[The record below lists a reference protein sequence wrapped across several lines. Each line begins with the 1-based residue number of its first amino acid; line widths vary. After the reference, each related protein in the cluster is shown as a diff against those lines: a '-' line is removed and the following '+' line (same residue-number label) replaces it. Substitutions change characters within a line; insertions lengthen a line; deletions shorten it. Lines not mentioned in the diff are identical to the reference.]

1 MRRSEETCCR
11 YIELRSAPCTY
22 PAGIERALST
32 MSPSTGID
40 AVETLVPEIERYLR
54 IVEYFRSEGCEPHW
68 AREDAQSVWSTPDAG
83 SLPPAVGAETA

>member
-1 MRRSEETCCR
+1 M
-11 YIELRSAPCTY
+11 PWTY
-22 PAGIERALST
+22 LAGIEPALST

-68 AREDAQSVWSTPDAG
+68 AREDAQSVWSAPDVG
-83 SLPPAVGAETA
+83 SPSRAVGAETA

>member
-1 MRRSEETCCR
+1 
-11 YIELRSAPCTY
+11 
-22 PAGIERALST
+22 

-68 AREDAQSVWSTPDAG
+68 AREDAPSVWSTAEAG
-83 SLPPAVGAETA
+83 SRSTAVGAETP

>member
-1 MRRSEETCCR
+1 
-11 YIELRSAPCTY
+11 
-22 PAGIERALST
+22 

-68 AREDAQSVWSTPDAG
+68 AREDAQSVWSASDVG
-83 SLPPAVGAETA
+83 SPSRAVGAETA